1 MKLTHGQ
8 IVGSV
13 VAWAGTSCFGHR
25 KVEGERGFMGTSLYR
40 YNAQY
45 HAEMHGKLFHMK
57 ECGWQVAYISSLSF
71 VSLLTC
77 LQVIRHVSMP
87 LSASCLGHCYPLVTL
102 PFQCICLNIVLPS
115 LHVCTSHVHVDYSNS
130 EHK

>member
-25 KVEGERGFMGTSLYR
+25 KVEGERGLMGTSLYR

-57 ECGWQVAYISSLSF
+57 ECGWQVAYISSLICLTSYLFTGDSSHEHAIVSF
-71 VSLLTC
+71 LSRALLSFSHSAISMYLPQYSATKLTC
-77 LQVIRHVSMP
+77 M
-87 LSASCLGHCYPLVTL
+87 
-102 PFQCICLNIVLPS
+102 
-115 LHVCTSHVHVDYSNS
+115 
-130 EHK
+130 